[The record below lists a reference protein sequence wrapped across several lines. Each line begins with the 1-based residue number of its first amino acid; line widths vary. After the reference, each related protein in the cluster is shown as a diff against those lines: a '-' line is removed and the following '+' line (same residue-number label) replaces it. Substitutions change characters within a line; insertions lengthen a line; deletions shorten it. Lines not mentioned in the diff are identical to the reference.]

1 MKDITI
7 PVIFMLT
14 VMPIGMITIV
24 NINENNRIDP
34 VVPTKEPPME
44 GWPKDSELTIFIPD
58 NRI

>member
-34 VVPTKEPPME
+34 VPTKEPPME